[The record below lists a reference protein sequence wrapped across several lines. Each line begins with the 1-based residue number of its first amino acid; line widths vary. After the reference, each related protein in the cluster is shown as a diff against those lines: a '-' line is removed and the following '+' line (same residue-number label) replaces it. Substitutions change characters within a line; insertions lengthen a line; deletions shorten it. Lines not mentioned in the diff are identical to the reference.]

1 MNSSWVF
8 STFEFSNS
16 FFSLN
21 LPSKCSQNT
30 LIGYRASLRNHF
42 KSRFLLKHSNVG
54 NKELEFIFSCQS
66 RTLCSVI
73 WNHMLRE
80 QNKRFIT
87 RFFYSVRKNKNL
99 YCFNKFKGTC
109 CYLKLRLF
117 LNQKPCMIKFLP
129 NHKTNF
135 RQLTSWCW
143 NNSYKHIYKLEK
155 LIFRPQPQFIQ
166 ICFPISTFTNALQC
180 GQFLEQIVIFSLVHL
195 TFQFRKQLFLKCSTK
210 RQQLGTL
217 NLSQSFDIEKSAD
230 DIMLRKYRGRYFKFT
245 YIVYYSRHT

>member
-1 MNSSWVF
+1 MIF
-8 STFEFSNS
+8 LTDFAIKMFLDYTYRL
-16 FFSLN
+16 LN
-21 LPSKCSQNT
+21 LLAIKC
-30 LIGYRASLRNHF
+30 NHF
-42 KSRFLLKHSNVG
+42 ICRFLSKHSNVG
-54 NKELEFIFSCQS
+54 NKELESIFSCQS

-135 RQLTSWCW
+135 RQLTSWC
-143 NNSYKHIYKLEK
+143 
-155 LIFRPQPQFIQ
+155 
-166 ICFPISTFTNALQC
+166 
-180 GQFLEQIVIFSLVHL
+180 
-195 TFQFRKQLFLKCSTK
+195 
-210 RQQLGTL
+210 
-217 NLSQSFDIEKSAD
+217 
-230 DIMLRKYRGRYFKFT
+230 
-245 YIVYYSRHT
+245 